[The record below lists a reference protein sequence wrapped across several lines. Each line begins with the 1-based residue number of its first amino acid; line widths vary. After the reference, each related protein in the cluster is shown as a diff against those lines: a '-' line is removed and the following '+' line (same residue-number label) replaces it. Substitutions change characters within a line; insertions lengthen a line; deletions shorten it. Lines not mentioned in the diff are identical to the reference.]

1 MYLVRHAQASFLS
14 ANYDQL
20 SDHGR
25 GQARALGRA
34 WLARGLRLDRVL
46 SGPRVRQRDTA
57 EEVAGV
63 YAEGSQPVG
72 AAEVVVEF
80 DEYPAEEVLAGF
92 AAEMQR
98 RPEFAQLFVDAQQVE
113 DQRARGR
120 AFDRLLQHALT
131 EWAGGRTPEGVISHG
146 EFESRVASAFE
157 NLLKAENSGRSL
169 AIFSSAGT
177 IGAVAGRVL
186 GTDARRRLELGWAL
200 NNASVTEIAF
210 SGSRVGVMRF
220 NDVGHLEPTAWTRR

>member
-1 MYLVRHAQASFLS
+1 M
-14 ANYDQL
+14 

-34 WLARGLRLDRVL
+34 WLGRGLRLDRVL

-63 YAEGSQPVG
+63 YAKESQLV
-72 AAEVVVEF
+72 AEVEVLSEF

-92 AAEMQR
+92 APEMQR
-98 RPEFAQLFVDAQQVE
+98 QAELAQLFIDAQQVE
-113 DQRARGR
+113 DKRVRGR
-120 AFDRLLQHALT
+120 AFDRLLRHALT
-131 EWAGGRTPEGVISHG
+131 VWAGGRTPDGVISHA
-146 EFESRVASAFE
+146 EFETRAANAFE
-157 NLLKAENSGRSL
+157 SLLESETSGRNL

-177 IGAVAGRVL
+177 IGAVAGHVL
-186 GTDARRRLELGWAL
+186 GTDATRRLELGWAL

-220 NDVGHLEPTAWTRR
+220 NDVGHLEPSAWTRR

>member
-1 MYLVRHAQASFLS
+1 MVRHAQASFLS

-34 WLARGLRLDRVL
+34 WLARGLHLDRVL

-63 YAEGSQPVG
+63 YANQNQPV
-72 AAEVVVEF
+72 AEPEVLSEF

-92 AAEMQR
+92 APEMQR
-98 RPEFAQLFVDAQQVE
+98 QAELAQLFIDAQQVE
-113 DQRARGR
+113 DKRLRGW

-131 EWAGGRTPEGVISHG
+131 VWAGGRTPDGVISHA
-146 EFESRVASAFE
+146 EFETRVANAFE
-157 NLLKAENSGRSL
+157 SLLKAETSGRNL

-177 IGAVAGRVL
+177 IGAVAGQVL

-220 NDVGHLEPTAWTRR
+220 NDVGHLEPSAWTRR